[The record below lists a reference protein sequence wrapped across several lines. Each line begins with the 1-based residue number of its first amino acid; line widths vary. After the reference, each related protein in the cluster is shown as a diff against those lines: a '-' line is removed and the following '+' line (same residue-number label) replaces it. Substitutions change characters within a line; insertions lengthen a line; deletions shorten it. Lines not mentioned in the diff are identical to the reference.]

1 MICLILNEFRQE
13 RYICKRECKLSKPR
27 KRDLSTIGA
36 ACKGAQWQMH
46 THKSM

>member
-1 MICLILNEFRQE
+1 MSSVRNDIFVKESVNF
-13 RYICKRECKLSKPR
+13 SKPR